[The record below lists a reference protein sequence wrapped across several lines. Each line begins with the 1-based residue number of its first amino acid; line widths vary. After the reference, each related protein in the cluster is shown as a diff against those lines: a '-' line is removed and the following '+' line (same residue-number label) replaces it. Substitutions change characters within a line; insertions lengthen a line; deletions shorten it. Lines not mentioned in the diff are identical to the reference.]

1 MGVYPKPSSRR
12 DQRQK
17 SPGKKRG
24 EDDYFSRAIC
34 LWSRVAGRLAQISLI
49 ENGASSSRLN
59 KEANPLKSDSFLMMY
74 RPVDT
79 KSRYNAFSIL
89 SVSYIGVTHTPK
101 TRTDRYPRRIGA
113 NCADLHSLAELPEGN
128 FACKI
133 QVYFVRSY
141 KMRILPFREETKN
154 RTRPRIRTIQIKT

>member
-1 MGVYPKPSSRR
+1 PSEWSVLGVYPKPSSRR

-79 KSRYNAFSIL
+79 KNRYNAFSIL
-89 SVSYIGVTHTPK
+89 SVSSIGVTHTPK
-101 TRTDRYPRRIGA
+101 TRTDRYPRRIGGKL
-113 NCADLHSLAELPEGN
+113 C
-128 FACKI
+128 
-133 QVYFVRSY
+133 RSAQ
-141 KMRILPFREETKN
+141 
-154 RTRPRIRTIQIKT
+154 PRRAAGGKFCMQNSGVFCTPVQNAYPAV